1 MKLYC
6 NLYKKNKQNKAR
18 IIGLQSHSKNEVR
31 TSHDMIF
38 TYKHLRVLS
47 VTPLYTAVNNSTYN

>member
-6 NLYKKNKQNKAR
+6 NLYKTNKQNKAR

-31 TSHDMIF
+31 TSDIYIQTFDSLVSHPVV
-38 TYKHLRVLS
+38 YCGE
-47 VTPLYTAVNNSTYN
+47 